1 MEMMLYLG
9 ILLVGY
15 FAGALSAAFLIRSN
29 RAPGSAADEAALAEL
44 RTKVSERDQQLKDL
58 RATMDSERAAAAE
71 VRDQVLELTSARVA
85 AEERAAQVGRV
96 EEQLAAKERTVA
108 ALQEEITSLKE
119 RHASLMTRI
128 DDAER
133 AHVEKLKMLEE
144 AQRTFADSFKGVAA
158 EALAANNQN
167 FLELAKTAL
176 EKSAVSAD
184 GDVELRKQSIDQ
196 IVAPLKESLE
206 KVDARILDLEKER
219 AAAYAGL
226 TEQVKMLATT
236 HSQLQSETANL
247 ARALRTPA
255 VRGRWGELQL
265 RRVVELAGMLD
276 HCDFVEQAT
285 LESEDGKLRPD
296 MIVKLPNERQI
307 IVDSKVSLQAYLD
320 SLDAPDEDARKA
332 KLAEHA
338 QQIRAHLSRLAGKNY
353 WDQLSTT
360 PDFVVAFL
368 PGETFFS
375 AALEHDPALIEYG
388 VENKVLLATPTTLI
402 ALMKAVAYG
411 WRQERIAQNAQQ
423 ISDLGRQ
430 LHDRILT
437 LTIHFEE
444 LRHALVKSVDAYN
457 RAAGSLEARV
467 LVSAR
472 RFKELAAAPGT
483 EIPAPEQVDRTIR
496 QVQPGELMML
506 AAATEGEGGFAAD

>member
-1 MEMMLYLG
+1 MEAVVYLG
-9 ILLVGY
+9 ILVVGY
-15 FAGALSAAFLIRSN
+15 LAGVLTAAVLMRPNRGPSFAG
-29 RAPGSAADEAALAEL
+29 DEAELAEL
-44 RTKVSERDQQLKDL
+44 KTRLTERENQL
-58 RATMDSERAAAAE
+58 REMRESVEYERQIAAS
-71 VRDQVLELTSARVA
+71 VRDQVLSLTTAKVA
-85 AEERAAQVGRV
+85 AEERAALLPKLENQMNEKDRLLG
-96 EEQLAAKERTVA
+96 
-108 ALQEEITSLKE
+108 ALNEEIVNLKS
-119 RHASLMTRI
+119 RHASLLTRL
-128 DDAER
+128 DEAEK
-133 AHVEKLKMLEE
+133 AQVEKLKVLED
-144 AQRTFADSFKGVAA
+144 AQRAFTDSFKGVAA

-167 FLELAKTAL
+167 FLELAKSAL
-176 EKSAVSAD
+176 EKSVVSND
-184 GDVELRKQSIDQ
+184 GDVELRKQAIDQ
-196 IVAPLKESLE
+196 IVGPLKESLE
-206 KVDARILDLEKER
+206 KVDARIVDLEKER

-226 TEQVKMLATT
+226 TEQVKMLAST

-247 ARALRTPA
+247 SRALRSPS

-276 HCDFVEQAT
+276 HCDFVEQPT
-285 LESEDGKLRPD
+285 LETEDGRLRPD
-296 MIVKLPNERQI
+296 LIVKLPNAREI

-320 SLDAPDEDARKA
+320 SLEAPDEAARQA

-338 QQIRAHLSRLAGKNY
+338 QQIRAHLARLAGKAY
-353 WDQLSTT
+353 WEQLSTT

-375 AALEHDPALIEYG
+375 AALEQDPSLIEYG

-437 LTIHFEE
+437 LTMHFEE
-444 LRHALVKSVDAYN
+444 LRSGLVKSVDAYN
-457 RAAGSLEARV
+457 RAAGSLESRV

-472 RFKELAAAPGT
+472 RFKELSAAPGDDI
-483 EIPAPEQVDRTIR
+483 EPPQPVDRAVR
-496 QVQPGELMML
+496 QVQPGELAML
-506 AAATEGEGGFAAD
+506 AAAADHSGD